1 MSNEVISA
9 LVGALA
15 GALITGWFAWW
26 LHKIEQD
33 RNKREELR
41 NITMQLVD
49 IRDKIN
55 NEIANIQDIS
65 KRENASIAI
74 NNKRQIY
81 LEAAMNIVEEIPRQV
96 ESAEYIFLAY
106 ELMLDSNFK
115 KVEDFFKKAVRASR
129 SVIAK
134 STALRAAG
142 VFYFSQGTHRNFDL
156 GRKYFKE
163 SVELFSNPS
172 DPYSLYLLGY
182 NYENWGLYELAN
194 GFEVEGRAKIDN
206 ARKYYRDMPNNY
218 PLKSSSLEA
227 LDIKV
232 QQAIS
237 GSNYPDVQ
245 KLQQ

>member
-15 GALITGWFAWW
+15 GALITGGFAWW
-26 LHKIEQD
+26 LHKVEQD

-41 NITMQLVD
+41 NITMQLVE

-55 NEIANIQDIS
+55 NEVASIEDIS
-65 KRENASIAI
+65 KRENTSIAL

-81 LEAAMNIVEEIPRQV
+81 LEAAMNIVEEIPKQV
-96 ESAEYIFLAY
+96 ESSEYIFLAY
-106 ELMLDSNFK
+106 EFMLDSNFK
-115 KVEDFFKKAVRASR
+115 KVEDFFKRAILASR
-129 SVIAK
+129 SILAK

-142 VFYFSQGTHRNFDL
+142 IFYFSQGTHRNFDL

-163 SVELFSNPS
+163 SVDLFSNPS

-182 NYENWGLYELAN
+182 NYENWGLQEIAN
-194 GFEVEGRAKIDN
+194 GFEVEGKSKIDN
-206 ARKYYRDMPNNY
+206 AKKYYRDMPNNY
-218 PLKSSSLEA
+218 PLKSSSLAA
-227 LDIKV
+227 LDFKV

-237 GSNYPDVQ
+237 ASNYPNTQ
-245 KLQQ
+245 ELRQ

>member
-1 MSNEVISA
+1 
-9 LVGALA
+9 
-15 GALITGWFAWW
+15 
-26 LHKIEQD
+26 
-33 RNKREELR
+33 
-41 NITMQLVD
+41 
-49 IRDKIN
+49 
-55 NEIANIQDIS
+55 
-65 KRENASIAI
+65 
-74 NNKRQIY
+74 
-81 LEAAMNIVEEIPRQV
+81 
-96 ESAEYIFLAY
+96 
-106 ELMLDSNFK
+106 MLDSNFK
-115 KVEDFFKKAVRASR
+115 KVEEFFKKAVQASR
-129 SVIAK
+129 SIIAK

-142 VFYFSQGTHRNFDL
+142 IFYFSQGTHRNFDL

-237 GSNYPDVQ
+237 GSNYPNAQ

>member
-9 LVGALA
+9 LIGAFVGAL
-15 GALITGWFAWW
+15 LTGGFAWW

-41 NITMQLVD
+41 NMTMQLVD

-55 NEIANIQDIS
+55 NEIFNIQDIS

-81 LEAAMNIVEEIPRQV
+81 LEAAMNIVEEIPNQV
-96 ESAEYIFLAY
+96 ESSEYIFLAY
-106 ELMLDSNFK
+106 ELMLDANFK
-115 KVEDFFKKAVRASR
+115 KVEEFFKRAIRNSR
-129 SVIAK
+129 SIIAK

-142 VFYFSQGTHRNFDL
+142 VFYFSQSTHRNFDL
-156 GRKYFKE
+156 GRKYFKQ

-194 GFEVEGRAKIDN
+194 GFELEGKAKIDN

-218 PLKSSSLEA
+218 PLKSSSLEG
-227 LDIKV
+227 LDRKM
-232 QQAIS
+232 QQAMS
-237 GSNYPDVQ
+237 ADSTYPNAQ
-245 KLQQ
+245 KLQ